1 MVVLGNL
8 TQLFCNGI
16 LDVVVVHL
24 LASPNCRCLIVSTNE
39 SHICPYVVLLF
50 LTNSQSFNRC
60 YFGCWLWV
68 VTTTTT
74 LIGTISCLGGLDV
87 TILKLTSLVL
97 NMFCI
102 SAFLRQSPNQ

>member
-24 LASPNCRCLIVSTNE
+24 LASPHCTRLIVSSNE
-39 SHICPYVVLLF
+39 SRICPYVVPLS
-50 LTNSQSFNRC
+50 LTSSQSFNRC

-68 VTTTTT
+68 ITTTTT

-87 TILKLTSLVL
+87 IILKLIGLVL

-102 SAFLRQSPNQ
+102 LTFLRQSPN